1 MDAGR
6 MGRLVGD
13 LRRFLQLFDDC
24 FARREGREHLQRYVH
39 GQFSNIRRKCVEPMA
54 DACGIAPRTL
64 QDFLATHTWDHERA
78 LDRLQQSV
86 AEVHSCDEAIG
97 LIDETSFPKR
107 GDKTAGV
114 QRQYCGATGK
124 IDNCIVTVGLGY
136 ADLRGRFRCTLDHRL
151 FLPQSWDNDRARCRE
166 ASVPDDMDHQPKWEI
181 ALEMLQ
187 RAQANGVRFAWLTFD
202 EGYGCNVQFLET
214 LHRMGQTYVAEVPS
228 NFHGWLVEPMVLQK
242 EHHSKPTGG
251 RRRHFPRLA
260 AQSAKP
266 NRVDRLCTYSYLMRD
281 QPWQDFHIKDGH
293 KGPIVW
299 RAKATR
305 FRMNVRPQN
314 AGKNFPLPSAPAWL
328 IVARH
333 PMTGEIKYFVSNA
346 PATTPVERML
356 HVSFSRWH
364 IERCFQDEKG
374 LLGLDH
380 FECRRY
386 HAVQRHLILTIIS
399 HLFLA
404 RVRLQLIDEDLA
416 QGEKTV
422 DLAAGSP
429 SREYIDSGLRPDAVS
444 TTRTACVYR

>member
-151 FLPQSWDNDRARCRE
+151 FLPQSWDNDRARCR
-166 ASVPDDMDHQPKWEI
+166 
-181 ALEMLQ
+181 
-187 RAQANGVRFAWLTFD
+187 G
-202 EGYGCNVQFLET
+202 G
-214 LHRMGQTYVAEVPS
+214 
-228 NFHGWLVEPMVLQK
+228 VEPMVLQK